1 MRQGITALLALALA
15 VPVATAPVLSG
26 EAQAQTW
33 AEREAARDREWNER
47 RDRRY
52 NRGRDRRDDYRW
64 RGERD
69 WDPSRSY
76 RSGNYRERRIS
87 RNDQI
92 YRGRDGRYYCRRND
106 GTTGLV
112 VGAAAGGLL
121 GGIVGGGDLLGV
133 LLGGAGGAL
142 AGREIDKGNVRCR

>member
-1 MRQGITALLALALA
+1 MRTSITALLALTMA

-26 EAQAQTW
+26 EAHAQSW

-52 NRGRDRRDDYRW
+52 NRDRRDNRW
-64 RGERD
+64 LGERD
-69 WDPSRSY
+69 WDPANSY
-76 RSGNYRERRIS
+76 RGGNYRERRIT
-87 RNDQI
+87 RNDQV

-112 VGAAAGGLL
+112 IGAAAGGLL

-133 LLGGAGGAL
+133 LLGGAGGAV
-142 AGREIDKGNVRCR
+142 AGRAIDRGQVRCR